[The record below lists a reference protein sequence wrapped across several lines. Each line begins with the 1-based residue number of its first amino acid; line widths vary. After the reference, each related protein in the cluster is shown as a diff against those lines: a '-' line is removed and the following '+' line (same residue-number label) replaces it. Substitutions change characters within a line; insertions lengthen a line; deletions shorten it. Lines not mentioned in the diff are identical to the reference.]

1 MLEGAIVLD
10 AALCN
15 LPEGPEDPQRP
26 AGRHNQISFD
36 SIYIIQGPAWDCIYC
51 LCSSGYTVIGGGFN
65 NIQDNNPGILM
76 TCRSLTSEMIGSHL

>member
-15 LPEGPEDPQRP
+15 LPEWPEDPQGP
-26 AGRHNQISFD
+26 TSHNQILFD
-36 SIYIIQGPAWDCIYC
+36 SIYIIQGPPGTISTA
-51 LCSSGYTVIGGGFN
+51 LCNSGDTVIGGGFN

-76 TCRSLTSEMIGSHL
+76 TCRPLPSEMIGSQL